1 MHLCITRTMLRGA
14 GTFPTNVLS
23 GAQVLFGLLNLQGEN
38 LPALEIGTICQGHKK
53 FGSFF

>member
-14 GTFPTNVLS
+14 GTLPTNVLS